1 MSSNCSNVKGDCSGN
16 VDAGRPVSS
25 AGLRT
30 ALGYAQFAYS
40 SAKCFR
46 LAPEKRAYALPNHGI
61 DSNFGHG
68 FIYLAEKHNKSLHY
82 AKYCT
87 KIQSVHPHSAST
99 PMIKLTPRQEQ
110 ILNLIK
116 DAIDNTGF
124 PPTRA
129 EIANELGFKSANAA
143 EEHLQALARKGAIE
157 ISPGTSRGIRL
168 LGASLPSIPM
178 PPPTLMMALP
188 LVGRVAAGSPI
199 LATEH
204 VEATYSVDP
213 AMFSARPDYLLK
225 VRGESMRDA
234 GIMDGDLLAVKKVD
248 SAKNGQIVVAR
259 IGDDVTVKRYKK
271 TGSLIEL
278 FPENPDFK
286 VIKVDPEADG
296 FALEGLAVGLMRS
309 WN

>member
-1 MSSNCSNVKGDCSGN
+1 
-16 VDAGRPVSS
+16 
-25 AGLRT
+25 
-30 ALGYAQFAYS
+30 
-40 SAKCFR
+40 
-46 LAPEKRAYALPNHGI
+46 
-61 DSNFGHG
+61 
-68 FIYLAEKHNKSLHY
+68 
-82 AKYCT
+82 
-87 KIQSVHPHSAST
+87 
-99 PMIKLTPRQEQ
+99 MIKLTARQEE
-110 ILNLIK
+110 ILNLIRE
-116 DAIDNTGF
+116 AIENTGF

-129 EIANELGFKSANAA
+129 EIAAELGFKSANAA

-168 LGASLPSIPM
+168 LGPAVEAIPM

-199 LATEH
+199 LALEH

-213 AMFSARPDYLLK
+213 AMFSSKPDFLLK
-225 VRGESMRDA
+225 VRGLSMRDA

-286 VIKVDPEADG
+286 VIRVDPAVDD
-296 FALEGLAVGLMRS
+296 FTLEGLAVGLMRT
-309 WN
+309 WH